1 MRIRKIITILKYGS
15 HPPIIII
22 IIIIQSLL
30 LIRCFTNNE
39 RICGGPKVS
48 HVLRVLLEVADG
60 LLKRMCTEEPAAL
73 ARGASLQAQI
83 RAEAVMRHKKSYSA
97 RSQKL
102 ALKGGCERSVFCYWI
117 KPSLLW
123 RQMQGPGALSPY

>member
-15 HPPIIII
+15 HPPIIIII

-60 LLKRMCTEEPAAL
+60 LLKRMCTEEPAMCK
-73 ARGASLQAQI
+73 RGASLQAQI
-83 RAEAVMRHKKSYSA
+83 RAEAVRQQA
-97 RSQKL
+97 LCNEAQKEL
-102 ALKGGCERSVFCYWI
+102 QC
-117 KPSLLW
+117 
-123 RQMQGPGALSPY
+123 